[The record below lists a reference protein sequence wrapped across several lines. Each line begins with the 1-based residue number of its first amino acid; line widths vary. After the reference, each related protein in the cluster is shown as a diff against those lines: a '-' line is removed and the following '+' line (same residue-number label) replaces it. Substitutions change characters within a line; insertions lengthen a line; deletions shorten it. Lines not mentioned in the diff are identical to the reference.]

1 MITATHNCA
10 VSVLVENGREKA
22 KFVKINEIEDLD
34 SINAIKQKK
43 HFEISSTDDVINSPA
58 YKRLNIQKEKNKRHL
73 TNSVTVI
80 KS

>member
-34 SINAIKQKK
+34 SINAIKRRKT
-43 HFEISSTDDVINSPA
+43 F
-58 YKRLNIQKEKNKRHL
+58 RNIFY
-73 TNSVTVI
+73 
-80 KS
+80 